1 MFLYGVVSK
10 NLTTSLAL
18 EATVNLSLFD
28 TEIREL

>member
-1 MFLYGVVSK
+1 MFLYGVVLK
-10 NLTTSLAL
+10 NLTMSLAL